1 MFFWICSFAPVFSQR
16 YIKYT
21 LVHNFSMSVLIRRSF
36 KTAIFSRFSK
46 VAIATSNFMNKVYN
60 GGQTLNS
67 GANPLLYTLFIKF
80 GFSPF
85 TFSDF
90 GWLRQLPLRQSY
102 SVILLVKYLHFF
114 FQQIEISAHSFKKC
128 IPSNLK
134 SGKLPKLGKKGQ
146 KMWGQGSWGLG
157 QIALL
162 TECQKMLIFSNLNF
176 GTYSCFLGFWNFN
189 FEISKFQ
196 NFNFNF
202 GLTFAVVKHG
212 IFSLDWNSG

>member
-1 MFFWICSFAPVFSQR
+1 MFFWICSFAPVFSQW

-114 FQQIEISAHSFKKC
+114 FQQIEISAHSFKKY

-146 KMWGQGSWGLG
+146 KMFIFWVRPGELG
-157 QIALL
+157 VRSDCPINGVS
-162 TECQKMLIFSNLNF
+162 EDVNF
-176 GTYSCFLGFWNFN
+176 LQFKFWNIFL
-189 FEISKFQ
+189 FSWILKF
-196 NFNFNF
+196 
-202 GLTFAVVKHG
+202 
-212 IFSLDWNSG
+212 